1 MARIGITY
9 EQVNAMANAIVGE
22 GMRPT
27 IESIRQRLG
36 TGSPNTIHR
45 HLAAW
50 RAAKPVQAEQKIE
63 LPASILAAIAAEIER
78 AQAAARAEIE
88 SRLVEL
94 QSEAESLAETGERLE
109 AEIEWLTESLNE
121 AGETIKTKDEEN
133 AGMAN
138 QIRMLKDQVKRE
150 QDTAEAARVDKAKNE
165 LLISGYEREINTLH
179 LKIAQL
185 ERSLTEEQQTR
196 TQAEKNEAV
205 ALAKLETIKEAAEK
219 NGAKQAA
226 QIEKLEK
233 ENGSITKE
241 VNKLNVQ
248 VQSQQIALD
257 RAVVEAEQAKA
268 QAKEYREEAKKTA
281 TEAAELRGMQKSKSA
296 KPVMKEEIKASK
308 E

>member
-9 EQVNAMANAIVGE
+9 EQVNAIANAIVGE

-27 IESIRQRLG
+27 IDSIRQRLG

-45 HLAAW
+45 HLTAW
-50 RAAKPVQAEQKIE
+50 RAAKPVQVEQKIE
-63 LPASILAAIAAEIER
+63 LPPSILAAIATEIER
-78 AQAAARAEIE
+78 AAAAARAEIE

-94 QSEAESLAETGERLE
+94 QSEAESLADIGEELESEIDGLKDLLSQAETAIE
-109 AEIEWLTESLNE
+109 A
-121 AGETIKTKDEEN
+121 KTEEN

-138 QIRMLKDQVKRE
+138 QIRMLKYQVKRE

-185 ERSLTEEQQTR
+185 ERSLTEEQQAR
-196 TQAEKNEAV
+196 SQAEKQEAV

-226 QIEKLEK
+226 RIENLEK
-233 ENGSITKE
+233 ENAAITKE
-241 VNKLNVQ
+241 VNTFKVQ

-257 RAVVEAEQAKA
+257 RSVIETEQAKA
-268 QAKEYREEAKKTA
+268 QAKEYREEAKKAINEA
-281 TEAAELRGMQKSKSA
+281 TELRGMQKSKSG
-296 KPVMKEEIKASK
+296 KPETKGKEK

>member
-9 EQVNAMANAIVGE
+9 EQVNAIANAIVGE

-27 IESIRQRLG
+27 IDSIRQRLG

-45 HLAAW
+45 HLTAW
-50 RAAKPVQAEQKIE
+50 RAAKPVQVEQKIE
-63 LPASILAAIAAEIER
+63 LPPSILAAIAAEIER
-78 AQAAARAEIE
+78 AQAAAKAEIE
-88 SRLVEL
+88 SRLVDL
-94 QSEAESLAETGERLE
+94 QSEAESLAESGEVLESEIERL
-109 AEIEWLTESLNE
+109 TELLNQ
-121 AGETIKTKDEEN
+121 AMETIEAKAAEN
-133 AGMAN
+133 AGQAN
-138 QIRMLKDQVKRE
+138 QIRILKDQVKRE

-185 ERSLTEEQQTR
+185 ERSLAEEQQAR
-196 TQAEKNEAV
+196 SQAEKQEAV

-226 QIEKLEK
+226 RIENLEK
-233 ENGSITKE
+233 ENAAITKE
-241 VNKLNVQ
+241 VNTFKVQ

-257 RAVVEAEQAKA
+257 RSVIETEQAKA
-268 QAKEYREEAKKTA
+268 QAKEYREEAKKA
-281 TEAAELRGMQKSKSA
+281 INEAAELRGMQKSKSG
-296 KPVMKEEIKASK
+296 KPETKGKEK

>member
-45 HLAAW
+45 HLTAW
-50 RAAKPVQAEQKIE
+50 RAAKPLQVEQKIE
-63 LPASILAAIAAEIER
+63 LPPSILAAIAAEIER
-78 AQAAARAEIE
+78 AAAAARAEIE

-94 QSEAESLAETGERLE
+94 QSEAESLAVTGEELE
-109 AEIEWLTESLNE
+109 AEIEGLKDLLNQAETAIE
-121 AGETIKTKDEEN
+121 AKTEEN

-138 QIRMLKDQVKRE
+138 QIRILKDQVKRE

-185 ERSLTEEQQTR
+185 ERSLTEEQQAR
-196 TQAEKNEAV
+196 SQAEKKEAV

-219 NGAKQAA
+219 NGNKQGA

-233 ENGSITKE
+233 ENASIIKE
-241 VNKLNVQ
+241 VNRLNVQ

-257 RAVVEAEQAKA
+257 RAVVEADQAKA
-268 QAKEYREEAKKTA
+268 QVKEYREEAKKA
-281 TEAAELRGMQKSKSA
+281 SNEAAELRGMQKSKSA
-296 KPVMKEEIKASK
+296 KPATKGEENG
-308 E
+308 